1 VHGSNAR
8 NLYLSSTA
16 KTFVFLIIAMSSL
29 QQNWRKGQNK
39 FCLEVS
45 GVGTG
50 GRNDPNNEYINKEKK
65 KKRKRC

>member
-1 VHGSNAR
+1 
-8 NLYLSSTA
+8 
-16 KTFVFLIIAMSSL
+16 MSSL